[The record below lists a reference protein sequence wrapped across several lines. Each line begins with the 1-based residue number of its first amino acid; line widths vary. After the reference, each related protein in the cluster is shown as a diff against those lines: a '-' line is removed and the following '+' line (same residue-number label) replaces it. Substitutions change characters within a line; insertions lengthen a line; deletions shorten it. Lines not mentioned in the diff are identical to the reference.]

1 MMIGSHTI
9 QADYQFESFFELS
22 ADLLCIAGFDGY
34 FKRINPS
41 VSKLLGYTDE
51 ELFSK
56 PINAFI
62 HPEDVEMTTKAREGL
77 KRNNP
82 LLNFENRYLTKNGET
97 VWLSWTSMPNYES
110 QLVFAIAKNITYKK
124 RLEQDRNSLIAKITS
139 DNKHLKQFTY
149 TTAHDLRSPV
159 NNFVSILDLLD
170 LSKIKDKKTVEALEL
185 LKLAGGQLQQTL
197 NKRVDILIQK
207 DALTVE
213 IEELIFSDVLNEVL
227 SSIHTLILNSE
238 TTITCDFSKLKK
250 VRFNN
255 AYLQSVFLNLITNS
269 IKYKQPDCPPRICIY
284 TQKINGVS
292 QLIISDNGLGFDM
305 ELVKDKVFG
314 LYQKFHNHID
324 SKGIGLYLVYNHIT
338 GLGGD
343 ISLESKVNEG
353 TKFIISFKN

>member
-1 MMIGSHTI
+1 MTES
-9 QADYQFESFFELS
+9 QNVQVDYKFESFFDLS

-34 FKRINPS
+34 FKKINPA

-51 ELFSK
+51 ELLSK

-62 HPEDVEMTTKAREGL
+62 HPDDVEMTTKAREGL
-77 KRNNP
+77 KKNNP
-82 LLNFENRYLTKNGET
+82 LLNFENRYLTKSGET
-97 VWLSWTSMPNYES
+97 VWLSWTSMPNYENRV
-110 QLVFAIAKNITYKK
+110 VFAVAKNITYKK
-124 RLEQDRNSLIAKITS
+124 RLEQERNLLIANITS
-139 DNKHLKQFTY
+139 DNKYLKQFTFS
-149 TTAHDLRSPV
+149 TAHDLRSPV
-159 NNFVSILDLLD
+159 NNFASILSLLD
-170 LSKIKDKKTVEALEL
+170 FSKIKDKKTVEALQL
-185 LKLAGGQLQQTL
+185 LKLASGQLQQTL
-197 NKRVDILIQK
+197 NKRVDILIK
-207 DALTVE
+207 KGNLNVE
-213 IEELIFSDVLNEVL
+213 TEELVFSDVLNEVL

-238 TTITCDFSKLKK
+238 ATITCDFSKLEK

-269 IKYKQPDCPPRICIY
+269 IKYKKPDCPPHICIY

-305 ELVKDKVFG
+305 SLVKDKVFG

-338 GLGGD
+338 SLGGN
-343 ISLESKVNEG
+343 ITLESKVNEG